1 MKVNQLVG
9 ITIGAAIGLCLLGSE
24 DAFTQPQQPFSASR
38 FLDLHDKQSP
48 PISVFLVADPL
59 MPVPGR
65 KTESGPNIPLPQD
78 HFDVTSVGPV
88 EPIPKIALQGLSL
101 ASTGTDLVI
110 RGLSFTPEGKV
121 RYFVLNLSRQTAA
134 PPFVVDLLYN
144 GQRRDTVKHNG
155 LPPLSQQRVESSLA
169 NPGGCA
175 VAQLQAIADTQQT
188 VAETNEANN
197 AEVTSQVPP
206 CPDLVVHIET
216 EETDTLHYR
225 AKIKV
230 TNKGTRAAGR
240 PFIVLLRET
249 SGPAGYIL
257 VPPADKRID
266 DLQAGA
272 STSFHY
278 GGNHLKTSAVGYHA
292 IVDRFDDIKESDET
306 NNNVQKTLP

>member
-1 MKVNQLVG
+1 V
-9 ITIGAAIGLCLLGSE
+9 
-24 DAFTQPQQPFSASR
+24 
-38 FLDLHDKQSP
+38 
-48 PISVFLVADPL
+48 
-59 MPVPGR
+59 
-65 KTESGPNIPLPQD
+65 ES
-78 HFDVTSVGPV
+78 
-88 EPIPKIALQGLSL
+88 IPKIGLQGLVL
-101 ASTGTDLVI
+101 ASTQPDLVI

-121 RYFVLNLSRQTAA
+121 RYFVLNLSTQAAA

-175 VAQLQAIADTQQT
+175 IAQLRAIADTQQT
-188 VAETNEANN
+188 VTETNEANN
-197 AEVTSQVPP
+197 TELNSQVPP
-206 CPDLVVHIET
+206 CPDLIVHIEK

-230 TNKGTRAAGR
+230 TNKGNRAAGR
-240 PFIVLLRET
+240 PFIVFSRES

-257 VPPADKRID
+257 VPPAEKRID
-266 DLQAGA
+266 ELEAGA
-272 STSFHY
+272 TTSFHY

-306 NNNVQKTLP
+306 NNNTQKTLP